1 MNPKENIEWF
11 KKATSVIDEPL
22 KFKAQLAIGE
32 DAYLSLRAKNKLF
45 EAWDTL
51 GVASTAAAFAQSSVV
66 ASTFFA
72 PTGILAAIG
81 IGTASTPIGWV
92 IAAGL
97 VSSGAWSIVKRFI
110 SKHSNNLV
118 QTIPKFINTPM
129 DILALGLFN
138 FFAPLALKVA
148 IVDGEIDNSEITL
161 IRSYFIKKW
170 GYNKDFVKDG
180 LTVIRNE
187 INNYKIKEVAYDLAE
202 FQKSNPDCNYKE
214 ISKEIIKFLTD
225 VIEADGVID
234 EREEMA
240 IESIE
245 RIFKD
250 AEQLNIKRII
260 ANFLKKLKKISNIK
274 KLIKKQ
280 QSSSV
285 NS

>member
-32 DAYLSLRAKNKLF
+32 NAYLSLRAKNTLF
-45 EAWDTL
+45 EAWDNL
-51 GVASTAAAFAQSSVV
+51 GVATTAATFAQSSVV

-72 PTGILAAIG
+72 PTGILAAVG

-97 VSSGAWSIVKRFI
+97 VSSGAWSIIKQFI
-110 SKHSNNLV
+110 KKHSNNLV

-138 FFAPLALKVA
+138 FFAPLALRVA
-148 IVDGEIDNSEITL
+148 MVDGEIDNSEINL
-161 IRSYFIKKW
+161 IRNYFINKW
-170 GYNKDFVKDG
+170 GFNKDFVHDG
-180 LTVIRNE
+180 LAIIRNE
-187 INNYKIKEVAYDLAE
+187 INNYRIKDVAYDLAE
-202 FQKSNPDCNYKE
+202 FQKSNPDCNYEE
-214 ISKEIIKFLTD
+214 ISKEVIKFLNK
-225 VIEADGVID
+225 VIEADGQID

-250 AEQLNIKRII
+250 AEKLNIKRII
-260 ANFLKKLKKISNIK
+260 ANFLKKIKKIFYLKS
-274 KLIKKQ
+274 LIKKER
-280 QSSSV
+280 SSFGIS
-285 NS
+285 